1 MQLRMSMLLA
11 PSKLMLS
18 SLSTLHKSNL
28 GELDQESV
36 RDALIWGNLALLQVQ
51 ALIVG
56 AVAGFSSFAEELAFH
71 PHTNTYSESMLVI
84 VVSMVC
90 ATLSSMILG
99 TFMCGLVI
107 VSRKFRINPGEF
119 WSCE

>member
-1 MQLRMSMLLA
+1 MLFKA
-11 PSKLMLS
+11 PSKLTLS

-28 GELDQESV
+28 GELDQASV

-56 AVAGFSSFAEELAFH
+56 AVAGFFSFSEELVFH
-71 PHTNTYSESMLVI
+71 PHSNTYSESMLVI
-84 VVSMVC
+84 VASMVC

-99 TFMCGLVI
+99 TFMCALII

-119 WSCE
+119 VA